1 MRYPELNKWQS
12 QREELHAATVEMYRR
27 GLVGALSGNASLRLE
42 GRSGEGLLLVTPTQL
57 PYYHL
62 KPEDLVVVDL
72 NGELIGEGLAPS
84 SETAMHLEIYRQRE
98 DVAAVIHTHSISASA
113 AAVAGRE
120 IPAILD
126 EMVYHIGGGVPI
138 GDYAFPGSEELAK
151 VACETM
157 GDRNAVLLRNH
168 GVLGVGPGVWEALE
182 ACDLVERAAQIF
194 VLAQSFGTGGANP
207 LPPDIITAEQELF
220 QMKRRI
226 SLGMKPQEPEQSRN

>member
-42 GRSGEGLLLVTPTQL
+42 GRLGEGLLLVTPTQL

-113 AAVAGRE
+113 AAVA
-120 IPAILD
+120 
-126 EMVYHIGGGVPI
+126 
-138 GDYAFPGSEELAK
+138 
-151 VACETM
+151 
-157 GDRNAVLLRNH
+157 
-168 GVLGVGPGVWEALE
+168 
-182 ACDLVERAAQIF
+182 
-194 VLAQSFGTGGANP
+194 
-207 LPPDIITAEQELF
+207 
-220 QMKRRI
+220 
-226 SLGMKPQEPEQSRN
+226 

>member
-1 MRYPELNKWQS
+1 MSSWQS
-12 QREELHAATVEMYRR
+12 EREELHAAIGEMYRR

-42 GRSGEGLLLVTPTQL
+42 GRFGEGLLLVTPTQM
-57 PYYHL
+57 PYYRL
-62 KPEDLVVVDL
+62 KPEDLVVVDM
-72 NGELIGEGLAPS
+72 NGEMVGEGLAPS
-84 SETAMHLEIYRQRE
+84 SETAMHLQIYRERE
-98 DVAAVIHTHSISASA
+98 DVVAAIHTHSISASA

-120 IPAILD
+120 IPPILD

-138 GDYAFPGSEELAK
+138 GDYAFPGSEELAR

-194 VLAQSFGTGGANP
+194 VQAQFFGTGGANL
-207 LPPDIITAEQELF
+207 LPPDIIIAEQEIF
-220 QMKRRI
+220 QMKRRMA
-226 SLGMKPQEPEQSRN
+226 LGLKSQSSE

>member
-1 MRYPELNKWQS
+1 MNSWQS

-27 GLVGALSGNASLRLE
+27 GLVGAYSGNASLRLE
-42 GRSGEGLLLVTPTQL
+42 GRLGDGLLLVTPTQL

-62 KPEDLVVVDL
+62 KPEDLVIVDMH
-72 NGELIGEGLAPS
+72 GELMDEGLAPS
-84 SETAMHLEIYRQRE
+84 SETAMHLEIYRHRE

-126 EMVYHIGGGVPI
+126 EMVFHIGGGVPI
-138 GDYAFPGSEELAK
+138 GDYAFPGSEDLAR
-151 VACETM
+151 VACQTL

-207 LPPDIITAEQELF
+207 LPPHIIEAEQQLF
-220 QMKRRI
+220 QMRRRV
-226 SLGMKPQEPEQSRN
+226 SLGLKPQEPEQSQS